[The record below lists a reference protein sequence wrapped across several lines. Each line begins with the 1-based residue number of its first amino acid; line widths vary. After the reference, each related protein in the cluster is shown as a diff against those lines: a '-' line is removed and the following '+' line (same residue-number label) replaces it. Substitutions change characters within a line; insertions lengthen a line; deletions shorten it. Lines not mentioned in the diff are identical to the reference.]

1 MDYDISLNFER
12 FILLT
17 FFLITTKEKKNP
29 KAQLCEK
36 IENEAGK
43 SEWLVWVFTCV
54 MISEKEVGEI

>member
-1 MDYDISLNFER
+1 M
-12 FILLT
+12 
-17 FFLITTKEKKNP
+17 
-29 KAQLCEK
+29 CEK